1 MDSEWKRETTAF
13 VVVVAD
19 DVVMSTFTSNHTAF
33 SAYLV
38 DTAVGCSALTLFNRL
53 FFCQKYVCM
62 KDMKINLYLSI

>member
-1 MDSEWKRETTAF
+1 MEERRLLLLL
-13 VVVVAD
+13 
-19 DVVMSTFTSNHTAF
+19 MMTFTSSHAAL

-38 DTAVGCSALTLFNRL
+38 DTADGYRAITLFNWL